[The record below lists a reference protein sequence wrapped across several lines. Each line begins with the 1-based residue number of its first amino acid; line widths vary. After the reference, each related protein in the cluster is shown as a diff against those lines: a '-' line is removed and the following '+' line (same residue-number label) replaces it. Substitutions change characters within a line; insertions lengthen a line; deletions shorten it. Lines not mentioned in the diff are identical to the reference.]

1 MTPGAKRRWAVFRGV
16 ALAGSCAL
24 ASTASAGCG
33 GAVSSTRTTARAASM
48 PVPTVVTPESYAAV
62 RRAWETLDASDPA
75 RAAVRERLVAALAR
89 ETEPAMEAG
98 DYDAVVARFR
108 EFTALYTDREL
119 EAGPLPRALVPLATW
134 LVDAGSPRGDEARVL
149 AAYFVLARADASD
162 TTHAQKYDALLAWG
176 REARSRLPDPL
187 ERFLGLG
194 EVLREHARL
203 VPARTVLDG
212 LANFYVERALFCER
226 VLRRVLHALERP
238 AFRGMA
244 SNAAIAMVMSAAT
257 DTAGVHVRIGD
268 LSTALANVERLRD
281 APDFQAEPVFQAL
294 AAARQNTPEGNDALL
309 ALARRFMQ
317 PGTAEPEAARALCR
331 LGQRRAADDPRFEL
345 CLARASM
352 REDRYDDVAAHY
364 DAAIRLAP
372 GERAV
377 YDEALLTLYEIL
389 GGTSQ
394 GVSVEPN
401 APYIRI
407 GTEGLRA
414 RVAAGEG
421 HGDPRALAALAR
433 RTTAIL
439 TARDARFPTA
449 RATVPPHA
457 VFGVV
462 AAALLGVA
470 DLDAARDSLERS
482 MAATPTSDMAF
493 ALAVI
498 DERRGEPAR
507 AAVAYRRALDLARGS
522 GPDNHARRT
531 HILLALG
538 DAFQRAGDAA
548 QAERMYREALVAR
561 SRIVQT
567 SLHAVRFAVTAAH
580 AAALHD
586 RLGQRAEATA
596 AARDAL
602 ARAGH
607 ELEPYAALLTHLL
620 TRPQVDAALAD
631 EALRATRARADRT
644 TAIEVRVALW
654 SQLLAARAGT
664 PADAARTAALT
675 SLARRSGWHGSL
687 ARFATGQLTLDA
699 LLADAPGPV
708 EQTRAHFADGVLRLA
723 AGDERAA
730 RAAFARAVAIGM
742 VFAEEHEI
750 AWRLLAL
757 PEGSLVAPAPTA
769 PASSPAP
776 TAAPAA
782 APAAAPP
789 QRARRNR

>member
-1 MTPGAKRRWAVFRGV
+1 
-16 ALAGSCAL
+16 
-24 ASTASAGCG
+24 
-33 GAVSSTRTTARAASM
+33 M

-62 RRAWETLDASDPA
+62 RRAWEALDTSDPA
-75 RAAVRERLVAALAR
+75 RAAVRERLVAALVR

-108 EFTALYTDREL
+108 ELTALYSDREL
-119 EAGPLPRALVPLATW
+119 EAGPLPRAFVPLATW

-149 AAYFVLARADASD
+149 AAYFVLARADARD
-162 TTHAQKYDALLAWG
+162 TTHAQKYAELLAWG

-203 VPARTVLDG
+203 VPARGVLDG

-244 SNAAIAMVMSAAT
+244 SNAAIAMVVSAAT
-257 DTAGVHVRIGD
+257 DTAAVHVRIGD

-281 APDFQAEPVFQAL
+281 APDFQAEPIFQAL
-294 AAARQNTPEGNDALL
+294 AAARQDTPEGNDALL

-317 PGTAEPEAARALCR
+317 PGTVEPDAARALCR
-331 LGQRRAADDPRFEL
+331 LGQRRTTDDPRFAL

-352 REDRYDDVAAHY
+352 LEDRYDDVAAHY
-364 DAAIRLAP
+364 DAAIQLAP

-377 YDEALLTLYEIL
+377 YDEALTTLHAML
-389 GGTSQ
+389 GGTSP
-394 GVSVEPN
+394 GVSLDPG
-401 APYIRI
+401 APFTRI
-407 GTEGLRA
+407 GLEGLRA
-414 RVAAGEG
+414 RVAAGDG

-439 TARDARFPTA
+439 AERDARFPTA
-449 RATVPPHA
+449 TLPQPRHA
-457 VFGVV
+457 IFEVI
-462 AAALLGVA
+462 ADAQLGVA

-482 MAATPTSDMAF
+482 MAATPTSDVAF

-498 DERRGEPAR
+498 DERRSEPAR
-507 AAVAYRRALDLARGS
+507 AAIAYRRALDLARGS

-531 HILLALG
+531 RILLALG
-538 DAFQRAGDAA
+538 DAFRSAGDAA

-561 SRIVQT
+561 GRIVQT

-602 ARAGH
+602 ARAGR
-607 ELEPYAALLTHLL
+607 ELEPYLALLTHLL
-620 TRPQVDAALAD
+620 TTPQVDAALAD
-631 EALRATRARADRT
+631 EALRTTRARADRT
-644 TAIEVRVALW
+644 TASEVRLALW

-664 PADAARTAALT
+664 PADPARTATLA

-687 ARFATGQLTLDA
+687 ARFATGALALDA
-699 LLADAPGPV
+699 LLAEAPGPV
-708 EQTRAHFADGVLRLA
+708 EQTRAHFAEGVLRLT
-723 AGDERAA
+723 AGDETGA
-730 RAAFARAVAIGM
+730 RAAFTRAVGVGV

-757 PEGSLVAPAPTA
+757 PAGSLVAAPAPTA
-769 PASSPAP
+769 AAPITVPAP
-776 TAAPAA
+776 PVAAPAA
-782 APAAAPP
+782 AAAPP
-789 QRARRNR
+789 ASAPATTSRRPRNR